1 MTTRS
6 RTVSKKGFIGLQ
18 SRPLRVPAINI
29 LLIEMV
35 LSDIFT
41 LIGAIGILNGTVS
54 GVSDP
59 FPIRAIRVH
68 QW

>member
-1 MTTRS
+1 
-6 RTVSKKGFIGLQ
+6 
-18 SRPLRVPAINI
+18 
-29 LLIEMV
+29 MV